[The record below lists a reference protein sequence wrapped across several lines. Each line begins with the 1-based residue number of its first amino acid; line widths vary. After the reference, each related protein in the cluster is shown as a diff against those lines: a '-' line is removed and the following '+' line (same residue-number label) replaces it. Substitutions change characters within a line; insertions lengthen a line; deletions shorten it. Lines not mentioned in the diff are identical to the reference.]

1 MPLPYKD
8 FAKTK
13 AKVTHC
19 KTRLEPDLGVSC
31 LKKLKKDSFY
41 RVTKRVFRYFHSSLT
56 CTHHVWCQNT
66 CFSPW
71 CALGE
76 GRQSCHTSR
85 PCWCHGNGTNHCTL
99 QAQSQKSAEEK
110 KKKWRRKRVR
120 KVHGTI
126 RLSRCSQNIFCKE
139 QQMQS
144 NKYSEVLFRNIKP
157 IKHLW
162 KHNALVG
169 FSLWLR

>member
-31 LKKLKKDSFY
+31 LKKVKKDSFY
-41 RVTKRVFRYFHSSLT
+41 RVTKRVFRCFHSSLT
-56 CTHHVWCQNT
+56 CTHHVWCRNT

-71 CALGE
+71 CALEE

-110 KKKWRRKRVR
+110 KKNGGGRGWGKCMVPLDFLGAHKIFSAKNNRCNPTNIVKCCSE
-120 KVHGTI
+120 I
-126 RLSRCSQNIFCKE
+126 LSQ
-139 QQMQS
+139 
-144 NKYSEVLFRNIKP
+144 
-157 IKHLW
+157 
-162 KHNALVG
+162 
-169 FSLWLR
+169 